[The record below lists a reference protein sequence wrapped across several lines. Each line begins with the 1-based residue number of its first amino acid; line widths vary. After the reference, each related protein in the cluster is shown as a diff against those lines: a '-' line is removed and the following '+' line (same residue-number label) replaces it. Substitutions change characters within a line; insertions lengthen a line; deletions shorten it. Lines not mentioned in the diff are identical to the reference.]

1 MKIVHHETPHSD
13 VIEFIDTV
21 FSDHTDLQSNIK
33 RTVTSHLNKGIFSI
47 QTTDEI
53 KIVACAFESTWH
65 PVCTYI
71 QIAYDFTS
79 SNKDALHDFL
89 TYLKTHFER
98 PLMFKIDGKF
108 TQLSSVLIESNYT
121 MIRQTDI
128 CSIDVRTVHVEGKML
143 PNNVLTLDDL
153 RKIPHLHNQF
163 ISLCKDVY
171 TITHLNN
178 PVADLP
184 ITTWT
189 NLIMADVLEEISLI
203 LVVDGEVRAFSLMYE
218 GDGADSWELGWNG
231 VTSKEHPFIL
241 KNMLE
246 HQIRIGQSLGI
257 HNIEKENDSTDPFSQ
272 YVLKDIPHQVM
283 KTLYSYKGR

>member
-1 MKIVHHETPHSD
+1 MKIVYHETPHSD

-21 FSDHTDLQSNIK
+21 FSDHTDLQSEIK
-33 RTVTSHLNKGIFSI
+33 RSFTSHLNKGIFSL
-47 QTTDEI
+47 QTTGEI
-53 KIVACAFESTWH
+53 QIVACAFESIWH

-71 QIAYDFTS
+71 QVAYDFTS
-79 SNKDALHDFL
+79 SNKAALHDVL
-89 TYLKTHFER
+89 TYLQTHVER
-98 PLMFKIDGKF
+98 SLTFKIDGIF
-108 TQLSSVLIESNYT
+108 TQLSGVLIESNYT

-128 CSIDVRTVHVEGKML
+128 CTIDLQTVHVEGKML
-143 PNNVLTLDDL
+143 TDNVLTLQDL
-153 RKIPHLHNQF
+153 REIPHLHDQF

-171 TITHLNN
+171 TNTHLDN

-189 NLIMADVLEEISLI
+189 NLIMADVLEEISLV

-231 VTSKEHPFIL
+231 ATSKEHPFIL

-257 HNIEKENDSTDPFSQ
+257 HNIEKENDSTDPFAQ
-272 YVLKDIPHQVM
+272 FVLKDIPHQVM

>member
-1 MKIVHHETPHSD
+1 MKIVRHETPHSD

-21 FSDHTDLQSNIK
+21 FSGHTDLQLDMK
-33 RTVTSHLNKGIFSI
+33 RTLTLQANKGIFSL

-53 KIVACAFESTWH
+53 HIVACAFESIWH

-79 SNKDALHDFL
+79 SKKAALHDLL
-89 TYLKTHFER
+89 TYLQTHVER
-98 PLMFKIDGKF
+98 PLMFKVDGRF
-108 TQLSSVLIESNYT
+108 TQLSSVLIESNYE

-128 CSIDVRTVHVEGKML
+128 CSIDVRTVHTEEKML
-143 PNNVLTLDDL
+143 PDNILTLHDL

-171 TITHLNN
+171 TITHLDN
-178 PVADLP
+178 PVADLS

-189 NLIMADVLEEISLI
+189 NMIMADVLEEISLV
-203 LVVDGEVRAFSLMYE
+203 LVVDGEVRAFSLMYI
-218 GDGADSWELGWNG
+218 GDRTGSWELGWNG
-231 VTSKEHPFIL
+231 VTSKEPPFIL
-241 KNMLE
+241 KVMLE
-246 HQIRIGQSLGI
+246 HQIWIGQRHGI
-257 HNIEKENDSTDPFSQ
+257 HIIEKENDSTDPFSQ